1 MTSTETEE
9 QEETLQTENQA
20 AGRELGL
27 FCAHWGGDEEE
38 QWPRGVVGMG
48 RTVLSLLPR
57 SSAK

>member
-27 FCAHWGGDEEE
+27 FCAHWGGDEGE

-57 SSAK
+57 S